1 MKGVRVVASALA
13 VMAGL
18 GLTVTAAQQRPA
30 GRAVKGGAFAL
41 VGGTLIDGTGSPPVR
56 NSVVLVRGER
66 IERLGTMESLSV
78 PPGYEQISTYKGGG
92 DESPT
97 LVVSRWWFAASG
109 SR

>member
-41 VGGTLIDGTGSPPVR
+41 VGGTLIDGTGGPPVR

-66 IERLGTMESLSV
+66 IERAWHDGVT
-78 PPGYEQISTYKGGG
+78 
-92 DESPT
+92 
-97 LVVSRWWFAASG
+97 VSAA
-109 SR
+109 RLRADLH